1 MEVTHSSPGKE
12 GLLSLLAALP
22 SLTAGSSR
30 SLHNVTYVTYVP
42 PDCPIPP
49 GAGEAPRTAPPRPA
63 AALTGGENPAES
75 RLGFSHRAFGKGR
88 PRPRRCASVR
98 VPVPSAGRR
107 RRRQPSPASLP
118 APGSR
123 TPGLGSAGELLLL
136 LPFLTALLTGSFLSA
151 PCASPLPFPRHSS
164 PTNRGKLA
172 LPFSHLDIRTQ
183 GLRGQNQS
191 LTAIL
196 NLCCTKINWGEVIP
210 WLIAVV

>member
-63 AALTGGENPAES
+63 AALTAGGKSCGVPLGIFPSGFWEGETSAQALCLRACACAKRREGEAPAAIA
-75 RLGFSHRAFGKGR
+75 RLPPRAWLPHAGAGQ
-88 PRPRRCASVR
+88 RR
-98 VPVPSAGRR
+98 
-107 RRRQPSPASLP
+107 
-118 APGSR
+118 
-123 TPGLGSAGELLLL
+123 GELLPL

-151 PCASPLPFPRHSS
+151 PCASPVPFPPSFLS
-164 PTNRGKLA
+164 
-172 LPFSHLDIRTQ
+172 D
-183 GLRGQNQS
+183 
-191 LTAIL
+191 
-196 NLCCTKINWGEVIP
+196 
-210 WLIAVV
+210 